1 MKISNKNKKSLFTLA
16 AVIVMT
22 TGLATTGFS
31 EDNARQASL
40 QGNSGGS
47 KANLIDVHTENTIGK
62 IKAKDH
68 SSVSVGD
75 VEVSGVDAQTVDID
89 TINEAKKIVAKDH
102 SSVSMGRVNVSNF
115 KGDTVKVFSK
125 NKVSGGITAK
135 DHSHASVGTVNV
147 Q

>member
-1 MKISNKNKKSLFTLA
+1 MKISNKKSLFTLA
-16 AVIVMT
+16 AVIIMT

-47 KANLIDVHTENTIGK
+47 KANLIDVYTKNTIEGK
-62 IKAKDH
+62 VKATDH